1 MLCYVMLFKY
11 KIKNY
16 TNKKKMHCTNRS
28 CSHSNCS
35 MMHFD
40 ANKRESDR
48 NDVEISLFTI
58 YLLHFDSTCFIT
70 TNRLFF
76 T

>member
-1 MLCYVMLFKY
+1 
-11 KIKNY
+11 
-16 TNKKKMHCTNRS
+16 MHCTNIS
-28 CSHSNCS
+28 CSHTNCS

-58 YLLHFDSTCFIT
+58 YLLHFDSTCFIS

>member
-1 MLCYVMLFKY
+1 
-11 KIKNY
+11 
-16 TNKKKMHCTNRS
+16 MHCTNIS
-28 CSHSNCS
+28 CSHTNCS

-48 NDVEISLFTI
+48 NDAEIPLFPI
-58 YLLHFDSTCFIT
+58 YLLHFDSTCFIS